1 MQVSQTDLVIVWLA
15 AADRLVPGMVINPAA
30 MNALIVA
37 ADALVAANQEPAKV
51 ARSSLIAAGFP
62 DRGLRDHLPPSVSL
76 LSEEEQH
83 VALDRIPGWEA
94 A

>member
-1 MQVSQTDLVIVWLA
+1 MQVSQTDLIMVMMS
-15 AADRLVPGMVINPAA
+15 AADRLMPGMVINPVA
-30 MNALIVA
+30 MNALIA
-37 ADALVAANQEPAKV
+37 AANALVAANAAPTPAE
-51 ARSSLIAAGFP
+51 RLQAAGFP

-76 LSEEEQH
+76 LSDEDQH

>member
-1 MQVSQTDLVIVWLA
+1 MQVSQTDLIVVWLA
-15 AADRLVPGMVINPAA
+15 AADRLMPGTVLDQTA
-30 MNALIVA
+30 MNALIAA
-37 ADALVAANQEPAKV
+37 ADALIVANQEPVKPV
-51 ARSSLIAAGFP
+51 P
-62 DRGLRDHLPPSVSL
+62 